1 MVKKPSRCINLSL
14 IYFLG
19 FFTLGE
25 SVFAQQEEAILGE
38 LNLTIP
44 IENQLPPLDS
54 LIDLAIGQHPTVQLN
69 EALVGSAESRLKLA
83 KKSWTNLLRG
93 YIDYGYGNQ
102 AIVTTGPQGADL
114 SNIANGYRAGANLSI
129 PLSEIVNR
137 GDRIK
142 LQERELEATFHKTR
156 EMELV
161 VAGQVIE
168 QYNDLLLAQRLMNI
182 RSQMQEKART
192 NVLQMEME
200 FNLGNLDATSYMRN
214 VEIHT
219 IAQSEYENAKSSFF
233 VAVQKLELLIGVTLD
248 QLIRKNEY

>member
-1 MVKKPSRCINLSL
+1 MVKKPFRCLNLGL

-19 FFTLGE
+19 FFTLGG
-25 SVFAQQEEAILGE
+25 SVLAQQDGDVSGE
-38 LNLTIP
+38 LDLNIP
-44 IENQLPPLDS
+44 IENQLPALDS
-54 LIDLAIGQHPTVQLN
+54 LIDLAIGQHPTVRLN

-83 KKSWTNLLRG
+83 KKSWANLLRG
-93 YIDYGYGNQ
+93 YVDYGYGNQ
-102 AIVTTGPQGADL
+102 AIVTTGTQGADL
-114 SNIANGYRAGANLSI
+114 SNIANGYRTGLNLSI
-129 PLSEIVNR
+129 PLAEIINR

-142 LQERELEATFHKTR
+142 LQQNELQATFHKTR

-161 VAGQVIE
+161 IAEQVIE

-214 VEIHT
+214 AEIHT

-233 VAVQKLELLIGVTLD
+233 VAVQKLELLIGVPLG